1 MLAPKKIYLVFVV
14 LCFLMLMTCSFA
26 ADAENATAD
35 DNPTC
40 FSNSVDVD
48 MASLSDAAVV
58 KNDVGTFDEL
68 YTEMSKIKSGDTYT
82 FKKDYNLEDN
92 YFEYPI
98 YSKGILISGDNI
110 VIDGNGH
117 VIDGAHQTAIFNL
130 NGDNITIKNLT
141 IINGYDSSLEKFQNE
156 NVKNYNYRYSPVVVH
171 GDNCKFFDCRFIN
184 NTGVNGGALSIDGNN
199 AVLNNCEFINNTALG
214 VGGAIYMLGSNSYIA
229 YTNFT
234 GSLSVLSGEAI
245 YFDSSDKNSTIAHCK
260 FDNDI
265 SYIHDMVNDMDPRYL
280 FYSSAN
286 TNIGD
291 RYIDIVPLLYSSIR
305 NGGALLALDDYIS
318 YSSELRDNV
327 FTFTINR
334 IYANLLS
341 VLDEDG
347 RIGMNADYMVSRTFY
362 FTDINT
368 YNDVFGKLLEEHQYT
383 DDYAVTAYF
392 YAFGPHSYNIVVRN
406 SPMAFTYIGG
416 LLNGMNIVNKVLI
429 VSLDPTGVEKI
440 KCTNPWRMSSLDCDV
455 VIINGN
461 GMTIEGSYS
470 PNNEDKWV
478 IIDDNRTI
486 LMASNLFIKG
496 YNNAI
501 VNEGG
506 YGIFNNVTFEKNKI
520 DYEFKKDYGAVLFN
534 RGLTIFNNCTF
545 MENYAKYGGAIYNE
559 GIVIVNNCSFVNNDA
574 YGEGDNIYA
583 VEGSQVIIDGVNIT
597 ETTLPLVYFK
607 NQDDFGMTQI
617 WIIIGGSVVL
627 LALIT
632 FTGIMA
638 IDVIVLLAP
647 WITAGALLNIGIGII
662 SIVGA
667 VTAVNLIIIF
677 IKNEQK
683 TETKTSDEV
692 HVII

>member
-1 MLAPKKIYLVFVV
+1 MLAPKKIYLVFIV

-35 DNPTC
+35 DSPTGPG
-40 FSNSVDVD
+40 NSVDVD
-48 MASLSDAAVV
+48 ISSLSDAAVV
-58 KNDVGTFDEL
+58 KNDVGSFDEL
-68 YTEMSKIKSGDTYT
+68 YTDMSKVKSGDTYT
-82 FKKDYNLEDN
+82 FKKDYSLADN

-98 YSKGILISGDNI
+98 YRKGILISGDNI

-141 IINGYDSSLEKFQNE
+141 FINGYDSSLEKFQNE
-156 NVKNYNYRYSPVVVH
+156 NNKNYNYRYSPVVVH

-184 NTGVNGGALSIDGNN
+184 NTGVNGGALYIDGNS
-199 AVLNNCEFINNTALG
+199 AFLNNCEFINNTALG

-245 YFDSSDKNSTIAHCK
+245 YFDSSDKNITLAHCK
-260 FDNDI
+260 FDNTI

-280 FYSSAN
+280 FYS
-286 TNIGD
+286 TDTTIGD
-291 RYIDIVPLLYSSIR
+291 RHIDIVPLLYKSIR
-305 NGGALLALDDYIS
+305 NGGSLLALDDYIS
-318 YSSELRDNV
+318 YSSELKDNV

-334 IYANLLS
+334 IYSNLLS

-347 RIGMNADYMVSRTFY
+347 RIGMNADYMISRTFY

-368 YNDVFGKLLEEHQYT
+368 YNDVFGKLLEEHHYT
-383 DDYAVTAYF
+383 DDYSVTAYF
-392 YAFGPHSYNIVVRN
+392 YAFGPHSFNLVVKN
-406 SPMAFTYIGG
+406 SAMAFTCIRG
-416 LLNGMNIVNKVLI
+416 LLNGMNIASKVLV

-440 KCTNPWRMSSLDCDV
+440 KCTTPWKISSLDCDI
-455 VIINGN
+455 VILNGN

-470 PNNEDKWV
+470 PGNEEKWV
-478 IIDDNRTI
+478 IIDDNSTI
-486 LMASNLFIKG
+486 LIASNLFIKG

-520 DYEFKKDYGAVLFN
+520 DYYIDKDYGGALYN

-545 MENYAKYGGAIYNE
+545 LENYAKYGGAIYNE
-559 GIVIVNNCSFVNNDA
+559 GIVIANNCSFVDNDA
-574 YGEGDNIYA
+574 YSEGSNIYA
-583 VEGSQVIIDGVNIT
+583 IEGSQVIIDGENIT
-597 ETTLPLVYFK
+597 KTTLPLVYFK
-607 NQDDFGMTQI
+607 NQDDVGMTQI

-627 LALIT
+627 LTLIVL
-632 FTGIMA
+632 TGIMVLD
-638 IDVIVLLAP
+638 IIVVLAP

-662 SIVGA
+662 CFTGA
-667 VTAVNLIIIF
+667 VIIANLVAIF
-677 IKNEQK
+677 IENQNKQQQ
-683 TETKTSDEV
+683 TTTSDEI